1 MFNCIT
7 TIHTLD
13 LHSYTYMVVL
23 MFHRRF
29 IIIMISNDIDNI
41 MLFFNITLLDCIAV
55 MITGIT
61 GVGKS
66 TACNFFLGENIFKVG
81 QGMIPVTSKSGEHTA
96 VVNSRELKIIDTPG
110 FCEDNV
116 QDGEEDISE
125 LGKAILFARDGVHA
139 IGLVINSSQRV
150 TSSQMTLLKEL
161 ELFGELW
168 PFMFIIFTAAKGYGD
183 TEKEQRNAIDNM
195 YKNPR
200 CPEIVK
206 MLLDKVDKRYIV
218 LESTDTNP
226 EYKAK
231 KVEEF
236 FKMVDRIYNA
246 NKRLYT
252 KELFKQ
258 AAQLYQEEK
267 EKGKNKENAYKE
279 QIQILKKCITEK
291 LAQIRR
297 QCESQMQS
305 IIAKANSKQS
315 KLERKIEELE
325 VGTTI

>member
-1 MFNCIT
+1 
-7 TIHTLD
+7 
-13 LHSYTYMVVL
+13 
-23 MFHRRF
+23 
-29 IIIMISNDIDNI
+29 
-41 MLFFNITLLDCIAV
+41 ML
-55 MITGIT
+55 TGIT

-66 TACNFFLGENIFKVG
+66 TACNFLLGEKIFDVG

-96 VVNSRELKIIDTPG
+96 VVGSRELKIIDTPG

-116 QDGEEDISE
+116 KDGEEDLTE
-125 LGKAILFARDGVHA
+125 LGKAIIFARDGVNA
-139 IGLVINSSQRV
+139 IGLVINASQRV

-168 PFMFIIFTAAKGYGD
+168 PFMFIIFTAAKGYGG
-183 TEKEQRNAIDNM
+183 TEKEQRNAIDKM
-195 YKNPR
+195 YENPR
-200 CPEIVK
+200 CPETVK

-252 KELFKQ
+252 NELFKR

-267 EKGKNKENAYKE
+267 EKGKNKEKAYKE
-279 QIQILKKCITEK
+279 QIEILTKRITEEI
-291 LAQIRR
+291 AQIR
-297 QCESQMQS
+297 QQYESQMQS
-305 IIAKANSKQS
+305 IIAEANARQN
-315 KLERKIEELE
+315 KLERKIEYLE
-325 VGTTI
+325 KKTCFLM

>member
-1 MFNCIT
+1 
-7 TIHTLD
+7 
-13 LHSYTYMVVL
+13 
-23 MFHRRF
+23 MFHRLF
-29 IIIMISNDIDNI
+29 IIISTNDTDSV
-41 MLFFNITLLDCIAV
+41 MQFSNITLLDGIAV
-55 MITGIT
+55 MVTGIT

-66 TACNFFLGENIFKVG
+66 TACNFLLGEKIFDVG
-81 QGMIPVTSKSGEHTA
+81 QGMIPVTSTSSEHTA

-110 FCEDNV
+110 FCKDNIK
-116 QDGEEDISE
+116 DGEDI
-125 LGKAILFARDGVHA
+125 LGKAIIFARDGVHA
-139 IGLVINSSQRV
+139 IGLVISVSQRV
-150 TSSQMTLLKEL
+150 TSSQMMLLKEL